1 MKGAKIVTNLLP
13 YGPEKPRGGIVK
25 SLTTDTVE
33 IAWEP
38 PKGGFTKYVL
48 CVGEHLHAGYL
59 NTEDNLHLV

>member
-25 SLTTDTVE
+25 SLTTDTVD

-48 CVGEHLHAGYL
+48 CVGETGKFIIFKQ
-59 NTEDNLHLV
+59 

>member
-48 CVGEHLHAGYL
+48 CVGETGKFIIFKQ
-59 NTEDNLHLV
+59 